1 MFIQIA
7 ARASESDESYLM
19 IANYA
24 EKLAE
29 DVEKCLKNRSDP
41 DIGNSLCSQRMYIQI
56 YNLIKLKLI
65 FTFIVVDAS
74 NNTSTSSEQNERL
87 AKPKGMKVKE
97 KTTRGSTK
105 HLDIGN
111 SIGSQGL

>member
-41 DIGNSLCSQRMYIQI
+41 DIGNSLCSQRMYI
-56 YNLIKLKLI
+56 
-65 FTFIVVDAS
+65 
-74 NNTSTSSEQNERL
+74 
-87 AKPKGMKVKE
+87 
-97 KTTRGSTK
+97 
-105 HLDIGN
+105 
-111 SIGSQGL
+111 